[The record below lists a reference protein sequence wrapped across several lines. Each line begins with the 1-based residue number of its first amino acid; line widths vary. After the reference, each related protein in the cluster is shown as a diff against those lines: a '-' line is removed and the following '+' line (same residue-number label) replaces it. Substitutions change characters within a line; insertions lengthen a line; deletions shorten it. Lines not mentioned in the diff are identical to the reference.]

1 MDAEKTPLLHGY
13 GILKGSSDLAFK
25 VKAGYSVGH
34 VLNDLCAATWF
45 TYLLLFLEAAGL
57 TKVQAGLVMLCGQLS
72 DGLMTPC
79 VGILS
84 DACSTRVQY
93 RGFGRRKLWHL
104 CGSFVVALCY
114 SAVFAYLPYS
124 VYKYGVSAMTIYYA
138 TAASLFNFGWASVQV
153 SHMALVP
160 ELHDNPAV
168 RTQLNA
174 GRYAFTILSNAS
186 VFILY
191 IIIWPIY
198 AKGQDPF
205 VLTFK
210 MITLVVVCIG
220 VFATLMFHTLVVEP
234 SYNHRASTDGLS
246 GGFKPLKKGLRSC
259 KWLKKPAFWL
269 TGLNYMC
276 TRLFTNLSQ
285 VYIVFYVV
293 ETLKMSDTA
302 RATIPLTVY
311 ASCFLATFP
320 QKTLFR
326 HIGRRRSYFVGA
338 LFGIAAC
345 IGFLFL
351 QQNSNLVYLVSVI
364 LGFANSTLMVVSVS
378 LEADLIGDDLRSNAF
393 VYGLMSFGDK
403 ILNGVVVVLIQS
415 GREAVPH
422 GYDAVLIRYVM
433 SGGIGLAVI
442 LASLSIAFLSNLT
455 SDDRKPDLK
464 EKIPNTVKDP
474 N

>member
-1 MDAEKTPLLHGY
+1 MHTEKTPLLNGHG
-13 GILKGSSDLAFK
+13 IHKGSLDLPFK

-45 TYLLLFLEAAGL
+45 TYLLVFLEAAGL

-84 DACSTRVQY
+84 DACSIRIQWI
-93 RGFGRRKLWHL
+93 GFGRRKLWHL

-114 SAVFAYLPYS
+114 SAVYAYLPYS
-124 VYKYGVSAMTIYYA
+124 VYIRGSSAMTIYYA
-138 TAASLFNFGWASVQV
+138 IAASLFNIGWASVQV

-160 ELHDNPAV
+160 ELHENPAV

-198 AKGQDPF
+198 SMRPDPF

-210 MITLVVVCIG
+210 MITLVVICIG
-220 VFATLMFHTLVVEP
+220 VFATVMFHTLVREP
-234 SYNHRASTDGLS
+234 SYHYRLSEDVPS
-246 GGFKPLKKGLRSC
+246 GGFKVLRKGLRSFR
-259 KWLKKPAFWL
+259 WLKSAAFWL

-276 TRLFTNLSQ
+276 TRLFINLSQ

-311 ASCFLATFP
+311 ASSLFATFP
-320 QKTLFR
+320 QKNLFR
-326 HIGRRRSYFVGA
+326 YVGRRRSYLVGA
-338 LFGIAAC
+338 SFGIGAC
-345 IGFLFL
+345 IGFLFMR
-351 QQNSNLVYLVSVI
+351 QKSNLVYLVSVI
-364 LGFANSTLMVVSVS
+364 LGFANSTMMVVSVT
-378 LEADLIGDDLRSNAF
+378 LEADLIGNDLRSNAF

-403 ILNGVVVVLIQS
+403 VLNGVVVVLIQI
-415 GREAVPH
+415 GREKVP
-422 GYDAVLIRYVM
+422 YEDEAVLMRYVM
-433 SGGIGLAVI
+433 SGVIGLAAI
-442 LASLSIAFLSNLT
+442 LASLAIVFLS
-455 SDDRKPDLK
+455 SRAAEDGKSELK
-464 EKIPNTVKDP
+464 EYIASEVK
-474 N
+474 NHK